1 MSNLPKW
8 TKDRTNELIELV
20 GDNTDLVV
28 GLDIVEEAA
37 ETLETTARSVAAKLR
52 KLGYEVESTS
62 SKHVKA
68 FTEQDEEKLRSFV
81 EGNPNTYTYAEI
93 AAYVLDDASKARQV
107 QGKLLSM
114 ELTNLVKKTPP
125 KEIKKVYSEE
135 EERRIISLMEKGAY
149 LDDIAEALGK
159 PLNSIRGKVL
169 SITRANSDLTMPKQK
184 ESHAKTQADLLE
196 ALGNITDMTVA
207 EIADKIGKTERGVKT
222 MLTYRGLVAKDYN
235 GAARADKIAE
245 KKAQRA

>member
-8 TKDRTNELIELV
+8 TEDRTNELVNIV
-20 GDNTDLVV
+20 GDIDVV
-28 GLDIVEEAA
+28 ISLDVVEEAA
-37 ETLETTARSVAAKLR
+37 VALETTNRSVAAKLR

-68 FTEQDEEKLRSFV
+68 FNEDEEEKLRKFV

-93 AAYVLDDASKARQV
+93 AAYVFDDANKARQV

-135 EERRIISLMEKGAY
+135 EERKIISLMEEGAY
-149 LDDIAEALGK
+149 LEDIADALGK

-169 SITRANSDLTMPKQK
+169 SITRANTNLSMPKQR
-184 ESHAKTQADLLE
+184 ETHAKAQADLLE
-196 ALGNITDMTVA
+196 ALGSVTDMTVA
-207 EIADKIGKTERGVKT
+207 EIAEKIGKTERGVKT

-245 KKAQRA
+245 KKALKA

>member
-8 TKDRTNELIELV
+8 TEDRTNELINIV
-20 GDNTDLVV
+20 GDVDVV
-28 GLDIVEEAA
+28 ISLDVVEDAA
-37 ETLETTARSVAAKLR
+37 EALETTNRSVAAKLR

-68 FTEQDEEKLRSFV
+68 FNEEDEAKLRNFV
-81 EGNPNTYTYAEI
+81 ETNPNTYTYAEI
-93 AAYVLDDASKARQV
+93 AAYVFDDANKARQV

-135 EERRIISLMEKGAY
+135 EERKIISLMEEGAY
-149 LDDIAEALGK
+149 LEDIADALGK

-169 SITRANSDLTMPKQK
+169 SITRANANLSMPKQR
-184 ESHAKTQADLLE
+184 ETHAKAQADLLE
-196 ALGNITDMTVA
+196 APGNITDMTVA
-207 EIADKIGKTERGVKT
+207 EIAEKIGKTERGVKT

>member
-8 TKDRTNELIELV
+8 TEDRTNELINIV
-20 GDNTDLVV
+20 GDVDVV
-28 GLDIVEEAA
+28 ISLDVVEDAA
-37 ETLETTARSVAAKLR
+37 EALETTNRSVAAKLR

-68 FTEQDEEKLRSFV
+68 FNEEDEQKLRSFV
-81 EGNPNTYTYAEI
+81 ESNPNAYTYAEI
-93 AAYVLDDASKARQV
+93 AAYVFDDANKARQV

-135 EERRIISLMEKGAY
+135 EERKIISLMEEGAY
-149 LDDIAEALGK
+149 LEDIADALGK

-169 SITRANSDLTMPKQK
+169 SITRANANLSMPKQR
-184 ESHAKTQADLLE
+184 ETHAKAQADLLE
-196 ALGNITDMTVA
+196 APGNITDMTVA
-207 EIADKIGKTERGVKT
+207 EIAEKIGKTERGVKT